1 MAIYA
6 VRERASRES
15 LEGGRRGLAGRRM
28 DLDVEWKRGN
38 GGGSGSG
45 RQRRWYAV
53 RGDREEEGG

>member
-15 LEGGRRGLAGRRM
+15 LEGG
-28 DLDVEWKRGN
+28 KRGFGRQAN
-38 GGGSGSG
+38 GFGCGMEARQGGEASG

-53 RGDREEEGG
+53 RGDREEERGG